1 MSRLRQKGRQVQF
14 NVWPIIKR
22 VKQTDNLL
30 KTVWWAFLE
39 HFAANT
45 RLFQVKTLIYKD
57 SVTFADEVLF
67 ILVDSDRSVCQ
78 Y

>member
-30 KTVWWAFLE
+30 KNGLVGILGTFCSQYQIVPS
-39 HFAANT
+39 
-45 RLFQVKTLIYKD
+45 KD
-57 SVTFADEVLF
+57 TNL
-67 ILVDSDRSVCQ
+67 
-78 Y
+78 